1 MRIISG
7 IYKGKIISVPKHF
20 NSRPTTDFAKESL
33 FNILNNTIDFSAI
46 DVLDLFTGT
55 GNISFE
61 FLSRGCRHVTCVE
74 LSRKNVFHLRDLF
87 SPAEIKA
94 KVTILNHDALRF
106 CKKGEL
112 QQDLIFA
119 DPPYDYPY
127 TPELVQSILEAPSL
141 KSSAL
146 IVIEHSGRIDFTGH
160 ANLYRTER
168 YGEVHFS
175 FFKSLLIDMNSR
187 M

>member
-33 FNILNNTIDFSAI
+33 FNILNNSIDFSAV

-55 GNISFE
+55 GNISYE
-61 FLSRGCRHVTCVE
+61 FLSRGCCHVTCVE
-74 LSRKNVFHLRDLF
+74 LSKQNVYHLKELF

-106 CKKGEL
+106 CKKGDL
-112 QQDLIFA
+112 KQDLIFA

-127 TPELVQSILEAPSL
+127 TRELLQTILENPSL
-141 KSSAL
+141 KSTAL
-146 IVIEHSGRIDFTGH
+146 IVIEHSGRMDFAGH
-160 ANLYRTER
+160 SNLFRTER

-175 FFKSLLIDMNSR
+175 FFR
-187 M
+187 MKEN